1 MHNADDLDEQSWEQF
16 SPDPD
21 QPVPT
26 QKMREHIEQHVGLPP
41 VRSISW
47 RWMAAASV
55 AVLAGIAGL
64 RYWKSEKPPVVATA
78 AKSQKVQQHV
88 AIAKQVFTNT
98 TSATQFFTLPDGSKV
113 RLSKHSS
120 IAFDSGFIA
129 ARTGVTLTNGGAR
142 IDDSAAH
149 REPTPRRDIF
159 LTGEAVFTVT
169 QDKTKPF
176 TVHSKDLAV
185 TALGTVF
192 GVDAT
197 HGSFTTVLLYSGK
210 VVVKKQEPSGRPF
223 SDVYLAPGQQITV
236 NHNDLSVSIRTFL
249 PTGNGVAEK
258 TPAPIP
264 RQLMTFTRQPL
275 IEIFN
280 ELHNTYHI
288 TISYDAATVK
298 NMDFTGTFN
307 SEKESLESFL
317 NTLCDLNELQLK
329 KTGKGFAI
337 EPKQP

>member
-26 QKMREHIEQHVGLPP
+26 QKMRDHIEQHVGLPP

-55 AVLAGIAGL
+55 AVLTGIAGL

-78 AKSQKVQQHV
+78 AKPQKVQPHV

-120 IAFDSGFIA
+120 IAFDSGFLA
-129 ARTGVTLTNGGAR
+129 ARTG
-142 IDDSAAH
+142 AAG
-149 REPTPRRDIF
+149 PNDPAPRRDIS
-159 LTGEAVFTVT
+159 LTGEAVFTVA

-192 GVDAT
+192 CVDAT
-197 HGSFTTVLLYSGK
+197 HGGFTTVLLYSGK

-307 SEKESLESFL
+307 SEKENLESFL